1 VIYLDHNATT
11 PLLPEAA
18 EAMARIASENLGNP
32 ASSHTPG
39 RKARRLLEDAR
50 EQVAALLGASPSE
63 VLFTGSATEANNL
76 AIFGTVPRGEPARIL
91 AAKIEHNCVMEPL
104 RVLAEAG
111 ATIEWMDVDA
121 RGIVDFQKRG
131 DIVPLLAPS
140 RGTMSPRFELAI
152 LMLANHETGAIQP
165 VRQFAKPLPNVP
177 VHTDAAQAVGK
188 IPVNFRDLGCT
199 TLTASAHKFGG
210 PVGIG
215 LLLMKDGTKLKP
227 QAFGGHQQRG
237 QRPGTESV
245 MLAVGL
251 ATALDHAVRH
261 MHANAQHGHA
271 LRVRFLAELRKHDC
285 PFVLNGPAP
294 GEADG
299 LPSTLNLSFPGC
311 RAELLLMALDLA
323 GIACSTGSACSSGS
337 LLPSPVLQ
345 AMNAPEEVLQS
356 AMRFSFSPTQSK
368 EEIAEAAGRVAGVVK
383 AMG

>member
-1 VIYLDHNATT
+1 MIYLDHNATT

-32 ASSHTPG
+32 ASSHTLG

-165 VRQFAKPLPNVP
+165 VRQFANPLPNVP

-271 LRVRFLAELRKHDC
+271 LRVRFLAELHKHDC

>member
-32 ASSHTPG
+32 ASSHTLG

-165 VRQFAKPLPNVP
+165 VRQFANPLPNVP